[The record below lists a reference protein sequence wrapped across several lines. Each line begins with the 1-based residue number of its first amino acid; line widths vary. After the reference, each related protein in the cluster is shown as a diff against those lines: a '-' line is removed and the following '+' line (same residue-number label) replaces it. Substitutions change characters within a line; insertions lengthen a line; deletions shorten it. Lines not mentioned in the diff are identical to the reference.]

1 MLTSVPSL
9 KSIQHIL
16 LKLLC
21 GEKKVQLCSK
31 SLTSDLMISE
41 SITIYYLLGIY
52 MNTKIDVYEA
62 KGSQNTEQAV
72 FICLEYM

>member
-1 MLTSVPSL
+1 
-9 KSIQHIL
+9 
-16 LKLLC
+16 
-21 GEKKVQLCSK
+21 
-31 SLTSDLMISE
+31 MISE